1 MWLLLNLVILVAMI
15 KLLITLERPF
25 VCASIYA
32 GITVFL
38 GILFGM
44 ELMVLVARCVLT
56 FVVIGGWFWV
66 LNKIELASFP
76 WWMAL
81 AVGFVFAFFLIA
93 L

>member
-1 MWLLLNLVILVAMI
+1 MWLFLNLVILVAMI

-25 VCASIYA
+25 VCASIYVGA
-32 GITVFL
+32 SAFL

-44 ELMVLVARCVLT
+44 ELMVLIARSVLT

-66 LNKIELASFP
+66 LNKIELVSFP

-81 AVGFVFAFFLIA
+81 AGGFAFAFVLIA
-93 L
+93 F